1 MRLKEKELMIFV
13 RFVSFFLSLYHH
25 LFILD
30 LAFTENVILIANPS
44 KSGGDW
50 WFGRNVVSG
59 KSGLF
64 PKTYIE
70 IVKPGALFDYLIF
83 LPWVA
88 VLAKQKTQNCCTRF
102 RSSLSL
108 LTFMP
113 ERPITPP
120 IISYISSLVDTDVY
134 FSSSVKAK
142 ATYEYM
148 ASNADEMSFGE
159 GEVVDVV
166 EREEDEAWWKAEK
179 GGVVYIVP
187 ASYLEVE
194 DG

>member
-1 MRLKEKELMIFV
+1 MIFV
-13 RFVSFFLSLYHH
+13 RFVPFFLSLYHH
-25 LFILD
+25 LLILD

-70 IVKPGALFDYLIF
+70 IVKPGALFDYLYPGLLFWRSRKLRAAAHVF
-83 LPWVA
+83 LS
-88 VLAKQKTQNCCTRF
+88 F
-102 RSSLSL
+102 SFF

-120 IISYISSLVDTDVY
+120 IISYISSLVDTDIY
-134 FSSSVKAK
+134 FSSVKAK

>member
-1 MRLKEKELMIFV
+1 
-13 RFVSFFLSLYHH
+13 
-25 LFILD
+25 
-30 LAFTENVILIANPS
+30 
-44 KSGGDW
+44 
-50 WFGRNVVSG
+50 
-59 KSGLF
+59 
-64 PKTYIE
+64 
-70 IVKPGALFDYLIF
+70 
-83 LPWVA
+83 
-88 VLAKQKTQNCCTRF
+88 
-102 RSSLSL
+102 
-108 LTFMP
+108 MP

-120 IISYISSLVDTDVY
+120 IISYISSLVDTDIY
-134 FSSSVKAK
+134 FSSVKAK